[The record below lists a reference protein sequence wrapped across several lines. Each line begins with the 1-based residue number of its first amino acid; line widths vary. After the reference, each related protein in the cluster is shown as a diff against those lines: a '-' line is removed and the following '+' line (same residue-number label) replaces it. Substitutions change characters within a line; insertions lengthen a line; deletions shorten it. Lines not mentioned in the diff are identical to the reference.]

1 MNYDIIGDI
10 HGHVVPLMEL
20 LHKLGYYNKSGYY
33 QHPEGR
39 KVIFVGDFVDRGP
52 NIREILQL
60 VKAMTDNGSAE
71 AIMGN
76 HEYNAIC
83 FHLKDEE
90 KGGHLRKHN
99 FKNILQHEATIRQ
112 FQHHEKEWHSWI
124 DWFKQLPLFIERENF
139 RAVHAC
145 WDDKLIHHLRQHS
158 KAGVLSEKF
167 ICSAQ
172 EHGTPNYEAV
182 ERTLKGKEEKLA
194 NGISF
199 HDKDGTERH
208 EARIKWWKPGTDFTF
223 DEYIFGDI
231 EELKGK
237 KIPPGTFK
245 EGSGYAQAEIPVF
258 FGHYWL
264 KGEPTLQNDN
274 VVCLDYSI
282 AKGGKLVA
290 YRYNGERVLSTD
302 SLIF

>member
-1 MNYDIIGDI
+1 MKYDIIGDI
-10 HGHVVPLMEL
+10 HGHVEPLTQL
-20 LHKLGYYNKSGYY
+20 LHKLGYELKNGYY

-39 KVIFVGDFVDRGP
+39 KVIFVGDFIDRGP
-52 NIREILQL
+52 HIRETLQL
-60 VKAMTDNGSAE
+60 VKAMTDNGAAE

-83 FHLKDEE
+83 FHLKDKER
-90 KGGHLRKHN
+90 GGHLRNHN
-99 FKNILQHEATIRQ
+99 FKNILQHEETIKQ
-112 FQHHEKEWHSWI
+112 FHLHEKEWHSWI
-124 DWFKQLPLFIERENF
+124 DWFIQLPLFIERENF

-158 KAGVLSEKF
+158 KTGVLSKKF
-167 ICSAQ
+167 IYSAQ
-172 EHGTPNYEAV
+172 EYGTPNYEAV

-194 NGISF
+194 NGITF
-199 HDKDGTERH
+199 KDKDGTIRT
-208 EARIKWWKPGTDFTF
+208 EARTKWWKTGNDCTF

-231 EELKGK
+231 EELNGK

-245 EGSGYAQAEIPVF
+245 DNIGYPDNHSPVF

-264 KGEPTLQNDN
+264 KGEPALQSDN

-290 YRYNGERVLSTD
+290 YRYNGESVLKFE

>member
-10 HGHVVPLMEL
+10 HGHIQPLTEL
-20 LHKLGYYNKSGYY
+20 LSKLGYEMKNGYY
-33 QHPEGR
+33 QHPKGR
-39 KVIFVGDFVDRGP
+39 KAIFLGDFIDRGP
-52 NIREILQL
+52 NIRETLQL

-83 FHLKDEE
+83 FHLKDLER
-90 KGGHLRKHN
+90 GGHLRKHN
-99 FKNILQHEATIRQ
+99 FKNILQHEATIKQ
-112 FQHHEKEWHSWI
+112 FHHYEKEWYTWI
-124 DWFKQLPLFIERENF
+124 DWFMQLPLFIERENF

-145 WDDKLIHHLRQHS
+145 WDDKLIHHIRQHS
-158 KAGVLSEKF
+158 KTGVLSEKF
-167 ICSAQ
+167 IYSAQ
-172 EHGTPNYEAV
+172 ENGTPNYEAV

-194 NGISF
+194 YGITF
-199 HDKDGTERH
+199 HDKDGTERK
-208 EARIKWWKPGTDFTF
+208 EARIKWWLSGTDYTF
-223 DEYIFGDI
+223 DEYIFGEI

-237 KIPPGTFK
+237 HIPEGTFK
-245 EGSGYAQAEIPVF
+245 DTSGYPGNDVPVF

-264 KGEPTLQNDN
+264 KGEPELQNAN

-290 YRYNGERVLSTD
+290 YRWNGEKELKKEALVY
-302 SLIF
+302 

>member
-1 MNYDIIGDI
+1 MKYDIIGDI

-20 LHKLGYYNKSGYY
+20 LHKLGYYNKAGYY

-39 KVIFVGDFVDRGP
+39 KVIFVGDYIDRGP
-52 NIREILQL
+52 HIRETLQL

-76 HEYNAIC
+76 HEYNALC
-83 FHLKDEE
+83 FHLKDQDR
-90 KGGHLRKHN
+90 GGHLRKHN
-99 FKNILQHEATIRQ
+99 LKNILQHEATIRQ

-124 DWFKQLPLFIERENF
+124 DWFMQLPLFIERENF

-145 WDDKLIHHLRQHS
+145 WDDKLIQHLRQHS
-158 KAGVLSEKF
+158 KTGILSEQF
-167 ICSAQ
+167 VYSAQ
-172 EHGTPNYEAV
+172 EPGTPNYEAV

-194 NGISF
+194 NGIRF
-199 HDKDGTERH
+199 HDKDGTERQ

-245 EGSGYAQAEIPVF
+245 ENNGYAELEVPVF

-264 KGEPTLQNDN
+264 KGEPVLQSDN

-290 YRYNGERVLSTD
+290 YRYNGERVLRLD